1 VFVKRDNDLFL
12 LPIKKT
18 FFYLYQFVYNL
29 DKCMFTCNLKA
40 NMKSKLQVVKAQIH
54 TCTELEMASSKQCNV
69 PLSNNIYKLE
79 VSYKSL

>member
-1 VFVKRDNDLFL
+1 
-12 LPIKKT
+12 
-18 FFYLYQFVYNL
+18 
-29 DKCMFTCNLKA
+29 MFTCNLKA

-54 TCTELEMASSKQCNV
+54 TCTELEMAISKQCNV